1 MIVFYIRKDFDFDN
15 PTMICLPPADVQLH
29 GEMSNCPKL
38 ANRNLHPMSIL
49 IIPDAETWARLTN
62 QARGSLVH
70 EYFRWAHHA
79 FKYTCSTQW
88 RNKTPLRLYQ
98 NPSHFP
104 PIAKI
109 LRRSRTSASTGWL
122 GGSLLTSRAGDA
134 TSPWTS
140 WRWLWASSSPSLC
153 LSLCQSSSA
162 MSQVGSDPVPVG
174 KWTDLTGLQM
184 NAHPVL
190 K

>member
-1 MIVFYIRKDFDFDN
+1 
-15 PTMICLPPADVQLH
+15 
-29 GEMSNCPKL
+29 MSIQCSSNV
-38 ANRNLHPMSIL
+38 HPMFYLMSIQCPSNAHPMFIL

-62 QARGSLVH
+62 QARGSSVH

-79 FKYTCSTQW
+79 FKYTSSTQW

-140 WRWLWASSSPSLC
+140 WRWLWASSSPSFC
-153 LSLCQSSSA
+153 LSLCQFSLGDCYHRWCHRLEATRCLSASGPISRGSRWTLTLYSS
-162 MSQVGSDPVPVG
+162 
-174 KWTDLTGLQM
+174 K
-184 NAHPVL
+184 
-190 K
+190 